1 MLISINELEVQLKLR
16 HTPEVQR
23 KIKKGRIG
31 IAGAG
36 GLGSNVA
43 VALAR
48 IGIGKLVVADF
59 DLVEPSNLNRQYYFI
74 DQIGMPKV
82 QALQETIKRI
92 NPGVDFKAV
101 YNKITPANLKKHFSG
116 LDIMVEAF
124 DDADQKAL
132 LISHFLQEFPQIPIV
147 AASGM
152 AGFAP
157 SNMIATRKVAN
168 NLFLCGDE
176 VTAARPGQGLMAPRV
191 GIAAH
196 HQANAVLRLL
206 LGEEPE

>member
-1 MLISINELEVQLKLR
+1 M
-16 HTPEVQR
+16 
-23 KIKKGRIG
+23 KK
-31 IAGAG
+31 
-36 GLGSNVA
+36 
-43 VALAR
+43 
-48 IGIGKLVVADF
+48 
-59 DLVEPSNLNRQYYFI
+59 YFS
-74 DQIGMPKV
+74 D
-82 QALQETIKRI
+82 
-92 NPGVDFKAV
+92 
-101 YNKITPANLKKHFSG
+101 

-132 LISHFLQEFPQIPIV
+132 LISHFLREFPQVPIV

-157 SNMIATRKVAN
+157 SNTIATRKVAN
-168 NLFLCGDE
+168 NLYLCGDE
-176 VTAARPGQGLMAPRV
+176 ITAARQGQGLMAPRV